1 METTDAPK
9 RRIVLG
15 DHQVWPLL
23 IGVALAVVI
32 AVNAAF
38 IWIAVNGADEVDASY
53 VAGER

>member
-9 RRIVLG
+9 RRITLSDDQIWPVL
-15 DHQVWPLL
+15 
-23 IGVALAVVI
+23 IAVALAVVV

-38 IWIAVNGADEVDASY
+38 IWIAVSGADQVDASY